1 MTTNKILAIGGLVM
15 ALAATPAMAAVTN
28 MTFVGGCP
36 TGEED
41 AACFNAGNATVANVA
56 LILGVG
62 LDSVEQISDGYTIN
76 GMDGS
81 TAEDYGTNFGT
92 WSISNSSI
100 THLAF
105 KANGYF
111 ILGRVTGTSG
121 DWSSDITLWTPDV
134 TTLTCPAGICNPD
147 ARPYTIADFLNEGG
161 NISDLSNV
169 RAFSVVPI
177 PAAAWLFASALGL
190 LGWMR
195 RR

>member
-1 MTTNKILAIGGLVM
+1 MNLRTLAGVAIAA
-15 ALAATPAMAAVTN
+15 ALISGPVSAAVTN
-28 MTFVGGCP
+28 LTFVGGCP

-41 AACFNAGNATVANVA
+41 AECFSAGNATVANVA

-62 LDSVEQISDGYTIN
+62 LDSVVQVTSGYTIN

-81 TAEDYGTNFGT
+81 ADNDYNTNSGT
-92 WSISNSSI
+92 WSISDSSI

-121 DWSSDITLWTPDV
+121 DWSSDITMWTPDYSSV
-134 TTLTCPAGICNPD
+134 ICPAGICNPD
-147 ARPYTIADFLNEGG
+147 ARPYTLADFLNEGG